1 MIKYDMMYQLTKLY
15 VDSPVCLYSP
25 SLLHLCTGT
34 AFCYYSTEQI
44 WMSCVMKSIRSIAV
58 IDGGTIPSQLPLI
71 KMAVKKCKLHH
82 NIHDYGLFSDLTI
95 LGISMDEMK
104 IANNVCKAKFFP
116 GK

>member
-1 MIKYDMMYQLTKLY
+1 
-15 VDSPVCLYSP
+15 
-25 SLLHLCTGT
+25 
-34 AFCYYSTEQI
+34 
-44 WMSCVMKSIRSIAV
+44 MSCVMKSIRSIAV

-82 NIHDYGLFSDLTI
+82 NSHEHGLYLDLTI

-104 IANNVCKAKFFP
+104 NVCKGKFFP